1 MCRIESGYQN
11 SSLLIC
17 LIHNDR
23 VCPASGFFSKR
34 LAMASDVTERAP
46 VISSALSSE
55 EMNNLNAETEYQ
67 QKHVT
72 VFRLSQFKI
81 SLVFFHSGHAI

>member
-1 MCRIESGYQN
+1 
-11 SSLLIC
+11 
-17 LIHNDR
+17 
-23 VCPASGFFSKR
+23 
-34 LAMASDVTERAP
+34 MASDVTERAP
-46 VISSALSSE
+46 VISSVLSSE
-55 EMNNLNAETEYQ
+55 EMNGLQFLWKFNLNAETEYQ

>member
-1 MCRIESGYQN
+1 
-11 SSLLIC
+11 
-17 LIHNDR
+17 
-23 VCPASGFFSKR
+23 
-34 LAMASDVTERAP
+34 MASDVTERAP

-55 EMNNLNAETEYQ
+55 EMNGLQFLWKFNLSAETEYQ

-72 VFRLSQFKI
+72 LFHLSHFKI